1 MLLSADDFEE
11 ADFERAEKQQLRVWS
26 LCQPPSMEEILESQR
41 IRGEYEKCA
50 QVRTIT
56 VFRERRL
63 LFSESISQKAF
74 CFL

>member
-1 MLLSADDFEE
+1 LLSADDFEE

-41 IRGEYEKCA
+41 IRAEYEKCA

-56 VFRERRL
+56 VL
-63 LFSESISQKAF
+63 
-74 CFL
+74 